1 MSVTHGKML
10 IAALAAST
18 ALVGT
23 ATAGTIDSDSFNA
36 VTDAAVSTAGTLG
49 WGYIDTAGNF
59 FGTSYNNTPYG
70 DIPQATASGTSVTLT
85 EGTAGT
91 DTVSPQNNIP
101 NYTFDGTQAYG
112 SYGNYGPGEQDIW
125 TLTFNDLGIGTFT
138 ITLYMGHS
146 NTGRS
151 FDMDVSLDDGGA
163 PVTKTTNVGA
173 ISGLGSTVTAYGA
186 SGAAFTYDIT
196 VTTTTAGA
204 DLSLVHGDTSGGGF
218 GGAIFSG
225 YTVSG
230 TVIPEPSSLAL
241 LGLSGLMMA
250 RRRSNA
256 S

>member
-1 MSVTHGKML
+1 MSVTHGKMH

-23 ATAGTIDSDSFNA
+23 ATAGTIDSSSFNG
-36 VTDAAVSTAGTLG
+36 VTNAAVSTAGTLG

-59 FGTSYNNTPYG
+59 FNTTYNDTPYG

-91 DTVSPQNNIP
+91 DTVGAQGNTPL
-101 NYTFDGTQAYG
+101 YTFDGTQAYG
-112 SYGNYGPGEQDIW
+112 SYGNFAPDEQDIW
-125 TLTFNDLGIGTFT
+125 TLKLNDLGIGTFT

-146 NTGRS
+146 STNRV
-151 FDMDVSLDDGGA
+151 FDMDVNLTDSGGNDS
-163 PVTKTTNVGA
+163 TTTVSPQ
-173 ISGLGSTVTAYGA
+173 ISTLGSTVAAYGT
-186 SGAAFTYDIT
+186 SGLSYTYDVT
-196 VTTTTAGA
+196 VTTTAADA
-204 DLSLVHGDTSGGGF
+204 DLSLVFGGISGGF

-241 LGLSGLMMA
+241 LGLGGLMMA